1 MTDAARWCS
10 SYNRPMPHDVETL
23 PATTGAAVL
32 GLSTGGLFLEALAR
46 RDFTAMACC
55 LAPTVRFRALLP
67 RRDVDVIGWDATIA
81 EFRRWFGNEAEAFEI
96 LDATV
101 GEIGPRLYLRWR
113 VRMSPLG
120 RDHAGETRIVEQH
133 AFATGGERLES
144 LSLLCS
150 GFVPG

>member
-1 MTDAARWCS
+1 ML
-10 SYNRPMPHDVETL
+10 HDVDTT
-23 PATTGAAVL
+23 PATTDAPFL

-55 LAPTVRFRALLP
+55 LSPTVHFRALLP
-67 RRDVDVIGWDATIA
+67 RRDVDVVGWDATMA
-81 EFRRWFGNEAEAFEI
+81 EFRLWFASEAEAFEM

-113 VRMSPLG
+113 VRMTPL
-120 RDHAGETRIVEQH
+120 DPAQGETRIVEQH
-133 AFATGGERLES
+133 AFATGGEQLES

-150 GFVPG
+150 GFQPC